1 MKTKN
6 QETIFSIGVHLKSIE
21 CAIDGQKQWRW
32 IAVGFEDD
40 SFMNGE
46 TINPIEYADKQKDLI
61 GKFDDI

>member
-1 MKTKN
+1 M
-6 QETIFSIGVHLKSIE
+6 EIFSNGVYLQPVE
-21 CAIDGQKQWRW
+21 CVINNQKQWRW
-32 IAVGFEDD
+32 VAVGFEDD

>member
-1 MKTKN
+1 M
-6 QETIFSIGVHLKSIE
+6 EIFSNGVYLQPVE
-21 CAIDGQKQWRW
+21 CVINNQKQWRW

-61 GKFDDI
+61 GKFDSE